1 MVRTLNRRQFVGT
14 AAGAAA
20 GLSLGLPNLGTRSAL
35 AATEINWAV
44 NAWAP
49 TETSLVE
56 KVVAN
61 LMAMNPELKVDVLG
75 YDPNTYDQKLL
86 ADIVAG
92 TLPDIFVSAD
102 VYTKPFFDANL
113 TADLKPFMDKTG
125 PKIEEFDEKFIAL
138 AQYDG
143 KVGFLPRAADVVVLY
158 YNKRMFDEAGVAY
171 PTEDWTLDDQMSA
184 AEKLTKK
191 ASDGTTTQYGL
202 TANYTWWAYW
212 VPLVVAQGG
221 QILSE
226 GNTKAVFNSPEG
238 ISAWDFIFSGL
249 KNGFFVP
256 YSVQQSMG
264 GDSVPFANGTAAMI
278 PTIRG
283 LTPSFREQLK
293 DDWDVTL
300 VPKGKVDRKTGM
312 GTMGY
317 AMSSQTKNPEAAWEV
332 LNYTFTEG
340 MKVFMETYLL
350 IPPIKSFYDDP
361 TWRNLPGPPYSNDIF
376 VTAMDTAM
384 LPPSLPFYST
394 GPFNQAMKDGLDA
407 VVLGQ
412 MTTEEAVNRMAEEA
426 TNALKS

>member
-226 GNTKAVFNSPEG
+226 DNTKAVFNSPEG